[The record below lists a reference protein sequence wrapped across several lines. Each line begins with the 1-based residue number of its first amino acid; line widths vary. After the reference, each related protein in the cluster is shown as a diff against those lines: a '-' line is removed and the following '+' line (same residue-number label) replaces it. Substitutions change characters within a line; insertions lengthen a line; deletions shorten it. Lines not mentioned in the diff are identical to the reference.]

1 MRLVVAVVALWG
13 AIAACQVAVAPSET
27 TEVEIQ
33 ALDWISASADPV
45 EHLSRQPVACLAS
58 AGDPATRRGELLFNS
73 PLLLGGQAAKAGLSC
88 ASCHRNGRGN
98 PEFVFTGISGA
109 PGTADV
115 TNGLF
120 SKIRADGV
128 FNPVPIPDLASAEG
142 RSQVD
147 RDQSG
152 ELETFL
158 SAQIIEEFSGV
169 APSKS
174 VVTDL
179 SAYIRALD
187 EAACDPAA
195 SAPQSWTDEMTRL
208 QAGSAYLDAG
218 TATSTRPY
226 RAAMRAGLGRLNA
239 RYAGVEHAM
248 LREELVS
255 LSVVLSSD
263 PTQQDI
269 SKRLNALRPLLENGA
284 ATSLYNPEILAAT
297 LP

>member
-1 MRLVVAVVALWG
+1 MKLVVAIVALCG
-13 AIAACQVAVAPSET
+13 AIAACQVAFVPSET
-27 TEVEIQ
+27 TEIELQ

-128 FNPVPIPDLASAEG
+128 FNPVPIPDLASTEG

-152 ELETFL
+152 ELEAFL

-174 VVTDL
+174 VVADL

-187 EAACDPAA
+187 EAACDELV
-195 SAPQSWTDEMTRL
+195 SVRQSWTDEMIRL
-208 QAGSAYLDAG
+208 QAGAAYLDAG
-218 TATSTRPY
+218 TALSTRPY
-226 RAAMRAGLGRLNA
+226 RAAMRTALGRLNS
-239 RYAGVEHAM
+239 RYPGAQHAV

-255 LSVVLSSD
+255 LSRAL
-263 PTQQDI
+263 TGNQNQQQI
-269 SKRLNALRPLLENGA
+269 AERLDALRPVLENRA
-284 ATSLYNPEILAAT
+284 PASLYYPETLAAA